1 MTILNSELS
10 SSFFDGMSRVLDLGA
25 TRSLHSSIRRKYFLS
40 TKRLHH
46 SDLLFLD
53 RANLFDSSDLASD
66 WNAVGNDI
74 KSATFQYTQSKK

>member
-1 MTILNSELS
+1 MTRLNTQL

-40 TKRLHH
+40 TKKLHH

-53 RANLFDSSDLASD
+53 RANLVDSSALASD
-66 WNAVGNDI
+66 WRSVGNDLQ
-74 KSATFQYTQSKK
+74 SAISQYAKN

>member
-1 MTILNSELS
+1 MTILNSRLS

-25 TRSLHSSIRRKYFLS
+25 TRSLRSSIRRKYFLS

-53 RANLFDSSDLASD
+53 RANLADSSAIASD
-66 WNAVGNDI
+66 WSAVGNDI
-74 KSATFQYTQSKK
+74 KSATFQYTQSEK